1 MIALPSPTI
10 VFDLDGTL
18 VDTAPDLAATLNVVL
33 TRHRIPPV
41 TLDFVRPLIGH
52 GAAALIEKG
61 LREALVGVGDA
72 QLKGMLVE
80 FLEHYEAN
88 IAVDS
93 RPFDGVVAALERFQ
107 SDGYRLA
114 VCTNKR
120 ENLSKKLLDTLD
132 ISSFFAAIAG
142 PDTFH
147 VQKPDP
153 QHILKT
159 LGAAGGHAARAV
171 MIGDSKND
179 ILAAQAA
186 GIPVIAVDFGYTPE
200 PVSKFKPDHIVSH
213 YDEIVPLVRAA
224 FAESA

>member
-1 MIALPSPTI
+1 MTALPSPT
-10 VFDLDGTL
+10 VLFDLDGTL

-33 TRHRIPPV
+33 ERHRAPPV
-41 TLDFVRPLIGH
+41 TLDFVRHLIGH
-52 GAAALIEKG
+52 GAMALIEKG
-61 LREALVGVGDA
+61 LREALTGVGEA

-80 FLEHYEAN
+80 FLEHYEVN

-93 RPFDGVVAALERFQ
+93 RPFDGAVAALESFQ
-107 SDGYRLA
+107 TDGYRLA

-120 ENLSKKLLDTLD
+120 EHLSKKLLDTLD
-132 ISSFFAAIAG
+132 LTRFFAAIVG
-142 PDTFH
+142 PDTFS

-153 QHILKT
+153 RHILMT
-159 LGAAGGHAARAV
+159 LEAAGGHSAHAI

-224 FAESA
+224 FAH